1 MGKVFK
7 KYLKERIIDFIAYIS
22 EYMYGIISYL
32 LIVGGMA
39 IILNK
44 VSFGNKI
51 LMKMYVITVLY
62 QILAYVITVL
72 YQILAYVICI
82 INITLDGP
90 SETER
95 YIAINEMWI
104 SLALVFLVAF
114 SVRVFVY
121 IKGANMIYDLLRD
134 YIGNMYA
141 KYFDMDLGFEEI
153 EDFPIIRTIIAL
165 ILPVVFFEVSVFLF
179 LPVSLTFK
187 IVITISALLFMWLVI
202 KLLGWFF
209 D

>member
-1 MGKVFK
+1 
-7 KYLKERIIDFIAYIS
+7 
-22 EYMYGIISYL
+22 
-32 LIVGGMA
+32 
-39 IILNK
+39 
-44 VSFGNKI
+44 
-51 LMKMYVITVLY
+51 
-62 QILAYVITVL
+62 
-72 YQILAYVICI
+72 
-82 INITLDGP
+82 
-90 SETER
+90 
-95 YIAINEMWI
+95 MWI

-141 KYFDMDLGFEEI
+141 KYFDMDLGFEEV

>member
-62 QILAYVITVL
+62 QILAYVI
-72 YQILAYVICI
+72 CI

-104 SLALVFLVAF
+104 NLALVFLVAF

>member
-62 QILAYVITVL
+62 QILAYVI
-72 YQILAYVICI
+72 CI
-82 INITLDGP
+82 ST
-90 SETER
+90 SHR
-95 YIAINEMWI
+95 
-104 SLALVFLVAF
+104 
-114 SVRVFVY
+114 
-121 IKGANMIYDLLRD
+121 
-134 YIGNMYA
+134 
-141 KYFDMDLGFEEI
+141 
-153 EDFPIIRTIIAL
+153 
-165 ILPVVFFEVSVFLF
+165 
-179 LPVSLTFK
+179 
-187 IVITISALLFMWLVI
+187 
-202 KLLGWFF
+202 
-209 D
+209 

>member
-44 VSFGNKI
+44 FHLEI
-51 LMKMYVITVLY
+51 M
-62 QILAYVITVL
+62 YVITVL

-141 KYFDMDLGFEEI
+141 KYFDMDLGFRR
-153 EDFPIIRTIIAL
+153 F
-165 ILPVVFFEVSVFLF
+165 SNY
-179 LPVSLTFK
+179 
-187 IVITISALLFMWLVI
+187 
-202 KLLGWFF
+202 
-209 D
+209 

>member
-1 MGKVFK
+1 MRCG
-7 KYLKERIIDFIAYIS
+7 
-22 EYMYGIISYL
+22 
-32 LIVGGMA
+32 
-39 IILNK
+39 
-44 VSFGNKI
+44 
-51 LMKMYVITVLY
+51 
-62 QILAYVITVL
+62 
-72 YQILAYVICI
+72 
-82 INITLDGP
+82 
-90 SETER
+90 
-95 YIAINEMWI
+95 WI

-153 EDFPIIRTIIAL
+153 EDFPIIRTIIVL

>member
-62 QILAYVITVL
+62 QILS
-72 YQILAYVICI
+72 YVICI

-153 EDFPIIRTIIAL
+153 EDFPIIRTIIVL

>member
-1 MGKVFK
+1 MNRVTVIMG
-7 KYLKERIIDFIAYIS
+7 
-22 EYMYGIISYL
+22 
-32 LIVGGMA
+32 
-39 IILNK
+39 
-44 VSFGNKI
+44 
-51 LMKMYVITVLY
+51 
-62 QILAYVITVL
+62 
-72 YQILAYVICI
+72 
-82 INITLDGP
+82 
-90 SETER
+90 R

>member
-62 QILAYVITVL
+62 QILS
-72 YQILAYVICI
+72 YVICI
-82 INITLDGP
+82 INITLDVP

-153 EDFPIIRTIIAL
+153 EDFPIIRTIIVL

>member
-62 QILAYVITVL
+62 QILAYVI
-72 YQILAYVICI
+72 CI

-90 SETER
+90 SGTER

-153 EDFPIIRTIIAL
+153 EDFPIIRTIIVL

-209 D
+209 DWKY

>member
-62 QILAYVITVL
+62 QILAL
-72 YQILAYVICI
+72 C
-82 INITLDGP
+82 
-90 SETER
+90 
-95 YIAINEMWI
+95 
-104 SLALVFLVAF
+104 
-114 SVRVFVY
+114 
-121 IKGANMIYDLLRD
+121 
-134 YIGNMYA
+134 NMY
-141 KYFDMDLGFEEI
+141 YQYY
-153 EDFPIIRTIIAL
+153 
-165 ILPVVFFEVSVFLF
+165 S
-179 LPVSLTFK
+179 
-187 IVITISALLFMWLVI
+187 
-202 KLLGWFF
+202 
-209 D
+209 

>member
-1 MGKVFK
+1 
-7 KYLKERIIDFIAYIS
+7 
-22 EYMYGIISYL
+22 
-32 LIVGGMA
+32 
-39 IILNK
+39 
-44 VSFGNKI
+44 
-51 LMKMYVITVLY
+51 
-62 QILAYVITVL
+62 
-72 YQILAYVICI
+72 
-82 INITLDGP
+82 
-90 SETER
+90 
-95 YIAINEMWI
+95 MWI

-141 KYFDMDLGFEEI
+141 KYFDIDLGFEEI
-153 EDFPIIRTIIAL
+153 EYFPIIRTIIVL

>member
-62 QILAYVITVL
+62 QILAYVI
-72 YQILAYVICI
+72 CI
-82 INITLDGP
+82 IKSITKG
-90 SETER
+90 
-95 YIAINEMWI
+95 
-104 SLALVFLVAF
+104 FLLWNKD
-114 SVRVFVY
+114 S
-121 IKGANMIYDLLRD
+121 KNM
-134 YIGNMYA
+134 
-141 KYFDMDLGFEEI
+141 
-153 EDFPIIRTIIAL
+153 
-165 ILPVVFFEVSVFLF
+165 
-179 LPVSLTFK
+179 
-187 IVITISALLFMWLVI
+187 
-202 KLLGWFF
+202 
-209 D
+209 

>member
-62 QILAYVITVL
+62 QILAYVI
-72 YQILAYVICI
+72 CI
-82 INITLDGP
+82 IY
-90 SETER
+90 S
-95 YIAINEMWI
+95 
-104 SLALVFLVAF
+104 
-114 SVRVFVY
+114 
-121 IKGANMIYDLLRD
+121 
-134 YIGNMYA
+134 
-141 KYFDMDLGFEEI
+141 
-153 EDFPIIRTIIAL
+153 
-165 ILPVVFFEVSVFLF
+165 
-179 LPVSLTFK
+179 
-187 IVITISALLFMWLVI
+187 
-202 KLLGWFF
+202 
-209 D
+209 

>member
-1 MGKVFK
+1 MNRVTVLWDRKEKKMGKVFK

-62 QILAYVITVL
+62 QILAYVI
-72 YQILAYVICI
+72 CI

-104 SLALVFLVAF
+104 SLALVFF
-114 SVRVFVY
+114 
-121 IKGANMIYDLLRD
+121 I
-134 YIGNMYA
+134 A
-141 KYFDMDLGFEEI
+141 KNP
-153 EDFPIIRTIIAL
+153 DFQRKSSPN
-165 ILPVVFFEVSVFLF
+165 S
-179 LPVSLTFK
+179 
-187 IVITISALLFMWLVI
+187 
-202 KLLGWFF
+202 G
-209 D
+209 